1 MLRRNPIYSS
11 LCLSLSGALVL
22 CLCGC
27 SIEQRLS
34 ALSTKIEASFADARE
49 WDQLPIKTISWQQAM
64 SMVQQNNIELKKLSS
79 AIDRY
84 ERQGLSIYTDM
95 IPGLSYYGYL
105 TKSIGDLSGMATDDL
120 NSNVN
125 ITFNLP
131 TITNI
136 PYRVYS
142 ARASTFSAM
151 KSRELRER
159 DLTSKLYSAVRSR
172 ELELKKRQLA
182 NLKPDLTEKERM
194 LAESSQRL
202 TDAAHWKNVA
212 DILGDYSARWNI
224 LPESMPRVKWN
235 RYLPRFSKLSELSIA
250 RFAIRL
256 EQARLSQ
263 YGVALQ
269 YLPTISTNLYSP
281 SLFSSSGGTYEGAFL
296 NGEDT
301 KLNLNLSYTLDT
313 RLSNW
318 NQYLDRKA
326 DYENTCREVH
336 ASIMD
341 HKHKLMQF
349 KTSMQD
355 YLSWRSYMNKRIEYL
370 EESQPETAEAQIE
383 RDATVLDM
391 RMELLSQ
398 ESKAI
403 ESETAV
409 ILEYGL
415 EP

>member
-142 ARASTFSAM
+142 ARASTFAAM

-159 DLTSKLYSAVRSR
+159 ELTSKLYSAVRSR

-182 NLKPDLTEKERM
+182 NLKPDVTEKERM

-202 TDAAHWKNVA
+202 TDASHWKNVA

>member
-11 LCLSLSGALVL
+11 LCLSFSGVLLL

-27 SIEQRLS
+27 SMEQRLS
-34 ALSTKIEASFADARE
+34 ALSTKIETSFAEARE

-79 AIDRY
+79 AIDRF

-105 TKSIGDLSGMATDDL
+105 TKSIGDLGGMATDDL
-120 NSNVN
+120 SSNVN
-125 ITFNLP
+125 ITFSLP

-142 ARASTFSAM
+142 ARASTFAAI

-159 DLTSKLYSAVRSR
+159 DLTAKLYSAVRSR
-172 ELELKKRQLA
+172 ELELKKRQLSS
-182 NLKPDLTEKERM
+182 LKPDVTEKERM
-194 LAESSQRL
+194 LAESSQRI
-202 TDAAHWKNVA
+202 TDATHWKNVA
-212 DILGDYSARWNI
+212 EILGDYSARWNI
-224 LPESMPRVKWN
+224 LPQSMPRVKWN
-235 RYLPRFSKLSELSIA
+235 SYLPRFSKLSELSIA

-336 ASIMD
+336 AAIMD

-370 EESQPETAEAQIE
+370 ESSQPETAEAQIE
-383 RDATVLDM
+383 RDSAVLDM
-391 RMELLSQ
+391 RLELLSQ

-415 EP
+415 DS

>member
-1 MLRRNPIYSS
+1 M
-11 LCLSLSGALVL
+11 L

-27 SIEQRLS
+27 SIEQRL
-34 ALSTKIEASFADARE
+34 AVLSSKIETSYADARE

-79 AIDRY
+79 SIDRY
-84 ERQGLSIYTDM
+84 ERQGWSVYTDM

-105 TKSIGDLSGMATDDL
+105 TKSIGDLSGVATDDL

-125 ITFNLP
+125 VTFSLP
-131 TITNI
+131 TLTNI

-142 ARASTFSAM
+142 SRASTFSAI
-151 KSRELRER
+151 KAKELRER
-159 DLTSKLYSAVRSR
+159 DLTANLYSAVRSR
-172 ELELKKRQLA
+172 EVELKKRELA
-182 NLKPDLTEKERM
+182 KLKPEISEKERI

-212 DILGDYSARWNI
+212 GILGDYSARWNI
-224 LPESMPRVKWN
+224 LPQSMPRVKWN
-235 RYLPRFSKLSELSIA
+235 RYLPKFSKLSELSVA

-256 EQARLSQ
+256 EQSRLSQ

-313 RLSNW
+313 KLSNW

-326 DYENTCREVH
+326 DYENTCREVQ
-336 ASIMD
+336 ADIID

-370 EESQPETAEAQIE
+370 QESQPETAEAQIE
-383 RDATVLDM
+383 RDAAVLDM
-391 RMELLSQ
+391 RMELLGQ
-398 ESKAI
+398 ETKAI
-403 ESETAV
+403 ECETAV
-409 ILEYGL
+409 IIEYGL
-415 EP
+415 ES

>member
-11 LCLSLSGALVL
+11 LCLSLSGVLML

-64 SMVQQNNIELKKLSS
+64 SMVQQNNIDLKKLSS

-105 TKSIGDLSGMATDDL
+105 TKAIGDLSGMATDDL

-142 ARASTFSAM
+142 ARASTFSAI

-182 NLKPDLTEKERM
+182 NLKPDVTEKERM

-202 TDAAHWKNVA
+202 TDASHWKNVA

-224 LPESMPRVKWN
+224 LPQSMPRVKWN

-326 DYENTCREVH
+326 DYENICREVH

-341 HKHKLMQF
+341 HKHKLMQL

-355 YLSWRSYMNKRIEYL
+355 YLSWRSYMNKRIAYL

>member
-1 MLRRNPIYSS
+1 MLRRNPVYSS
-11 LCLSLSGALVL
+11 LCLSLSGVLLL

-27 SIEQRLS
+27 SVEQRLS
-34 ALSTKIEASFADARE
+34 ALSSKIEISYADARE
-49 WDQLPIKTISWQQAM
+49 WEQLPVKTISWQQAM

-79 AIDRY
+79 TIDRY
-84 ERQGLSIYTDM
+84 ERQGWSVYTDM
-95 IPGLSYYGYL
+95 IPGLSYYGYF
-105 TKSIGDLSGMATDDL
+105 TKSINDLGGGATNDV

-125 ITFNLP
+125 ITFNMP

-142 ARASTFSAM
+142 ARASTFAAI
-151 KSRELRER
+151 KSKELRER
-159 DLTSKLYSAVRSR
+159 DLTAKLYSAVRGR
-172 ELELKKRQLA
+172 EVELKKRALA
-182 NLKPDLTEKERM
+182 KLKPELTEKERM

-202 TDAAHWKNVA
+202 NDAAHWKNVA
-212 DILGDYSARWNI
+212 EILGDYSARWHI
-224 LPESMPRVKWN
+224 LPQSMPRVKWN

-256 EQARLSQ
+256 EQSRLSQ

-281 SLFSSSGGTYEGAFL
+281 SLFSSTGGTYEGAFL

-326 DYENTCREVH
+326 DYENTRREVH
-336 ASIMD
+336 AAIID
-341 HKHKLMQF
+341 HKHKLMQL

-355 YLSWRSYMNKRIEYL
+355 YLSWRSYMNKRIDYL
-370 EESQPETAEAQIE
+370 QELQPETAEAQLE

-391 RMELLSQ
+391 RAELLGQ

-403 ESETAV
+403 ESEAAV

-415 EP
+415 DS

>member
-34 ALSTKIEASFADARE
+34 ALSTKIEASYADARE

-142 ARASTFSAM
+142 ARASTFAAM

-182 NLKPDLTEKERM
+182 NLKPDVTEKERM

>member
-1 MLRRNPIYSS
+1 MLRCNLLFSS
-11 LCLSLSGALVL
+11 LFLSLSGAFVL

-27 SIEQRLS
+27 SIEQRLA
-34 ALSTKIEASFADARE
+34 ALSSKIETSYADARE
-49 WDQLPIKTISWQQAM
+49 WEQVPIKTISWQQAM

-84 ERQGLSIYTDM
+84 ERQGWSVYTDM

-105 TKSIGDLSGMATDDL
+105 TKSIGDLSGVATNDL

-125 ITFNLP
+125 VTFSLP
-131 TITNI
+131 TLTNI

-142 ARASTFSAM
+142 SRASTFAAI
-151 KSRELRER
+151 KAKELRER
-159 DLTSKLYSAVRSR
+159 DLTAQLYSAVRSR
-172 ELELKKRQLA
+172 EIELKKREIA
-182 NLKPDLTEKERM
+182 KLKPEISEKERM

-212 DILGDYSARWNI
+212 AILGDYSARWNI
-224 LPESMPRVKWN
+224 LPQSMPRVKWN
-235 RYLPRFSKLSELSIA
+235 RYLPKFSKLSELSVA

-256 EQARLSQ
+256 EQSRLSQ

-281 SLFSSSGGTYEGAFL
+281 SLFSSTGGTYEGAFL

-313 RLSNW
+313 KLSNW

-326 DYENTCREVH
+326 DYENTCREVQ
-336 ASIMD
+336 ADIID

-349 KTSMQD
+349 KASMQD
-355 YLSWRSYMNKRIEYL
+355 YMSWRSYMNKRIDYL
-370 EESQPETAEAQIE
+370 QELQPETAEAQIE
-383 RDATVLDM
+383 RDSAILDM
-391 RMELLSQ
+391 RLELLGQ

-403 ESETAV
+403 ECETA
-409 ILEYGL
+409 IIIEYGL
-415 EP
+415 DS

>member
-1 MLRRNPIYSS
+1 MLRRNLLFSS
-11 LCLSLSGALVL
+11 LCLSVSGAFVL

-27 SIEQRLS
+27 SIEQRLTV
-34 ALSTKIEASFADARE
+34 LSSKIETSYADARE

-79 AIDRY
+79 SIDRY
-84 ERQGLSIYTDM
+84 ERQGWSVYTDM

-105 TKSIGDLSGMATDDL
+105 TKSIGDLSGVATDDL

-125 ITFNLP
+125 VTFSLP
-131 TITNI
+131 TLTNI

-142 ARASTFSAM
+142 SRASTFSAI
-151 KSRELRER
+151 KAKELRER
-159 DLTSKLYSAVRSR
+159 DLTANLYSAVRSR
-172 ELELKKRQLA
+172 EVELKKRELA
-182 NLKPDLTEKERM
+182 KLKPEISEKERI

-212 DILGDYSARWNI
+212 GILGDYSARWNI
-224 LPESMPRVKWN
+224 LQQSMPRVKWN
-235 RYLPRFSKLSELSIA
+235 RYLPKVSKLSELSVA

-256 EQARLSQ
+256 EQSRLSQ

-313 RLSNW
+313 KLSNW

-326 DYENTCREVH
+326 DYENTCREVQ
-336 ASIMD
+336 ADIID

-349 KTSMQD
+349 KTSIQD

-370 EESQPETAEAQIE
+370 QESQPETAEAQIE
-383 RDATVLDM
+383 RDAAVLDM
-391 RMELLSQ
+391 RMELLGQ
-398 ESKAI
+398 ETKAI
-403 ESETAV
+403 ECETAV
-409 ILEYGL
+409 IIEYGL
-415 EP
+415 ES

>member
-1 MLRRNPIYSS
+1 MLRCNLLSSS
-11 LCLSLSGALVL
+11 LLLSISGVLILS
-22 CLCGC
+22 LCGC
-27 SIEQRLS
+27 SMEQRLS
-34 ALSTKIEASFADARE
+34 ALSSKIETSYADARE

-84 ERQGLSIYTDM
+84 ERQGWSIYTDM
-95 IPGLSYYGYL
+95 IPGLSYYGYF
-105 TKSIGDLSGMATDDL
+105 TKSIGDLGGLATDDL
-120 NSNVN
+120 SSNVN
-125 ITFNLP
+125 ITFSLP

-142 ARASTFSAM
+142 ARASTFAAI
-151 KSRELRER
+151 KTRELRER
-159 DLTSKLYSAVRSR
+159 DLTAKLYSAVRSR
-172 ELELKKRQLA
+172 EVELKKRELA
-182 NLKPDLTEKERM
+182 KLKPELSEKERM

-212 DILGDYSARWNI
+212 GILGDYSARWNI
-224 LPESMPRVKWN
+224 LPQSMPRVKWN
-235 RYLPRFSKLSELSIA
+235 RYLPRFSKLSELSVA

-256 EQARLSQ
+256 EQSRLSQ

-281 SLFSSSGGTYEGAFL
+281 SLFSSTGGTYEGAFL
-296 NGEDT
+296 NGDDT

-313 RLSNW
+313 QLSNW

-326 DYENTCREVH
+326 DYENTCREVQ
-336 ASIMD
+336 ADIID
-341 HKHKLMQF
+341 HKHKLMQL
-349 KTSMQD
+349 KTSMLD

-370 EESQPETAEAQIE
+370 QESQPETAEEQIE
-383 RDATVLDM
+383 RDSTVLDM
-391 RMELLSQ
+391 RTELLSQ
-398 ESKAI
+398 ETKAI

-409 ILEYGL
+409 IIEYGL
-415 EP
+415 DS

>member
-1 MLRRNPIYSS
+1 MLRRNLLFSS
-11 LCLSLSGALVL
+11 LCLPASVVLALI
-22 CLCGC
+22 LCGC
-27 SIEQRLS
+27 SMEQRLS
-34 ALSTKIEASFADARE
+34 ALSAKIEASYADARE
-49 WDQLPIKTISWQQAM
+49 WEQLPIKTISWQQAM

-84 ERQGLSIYTDM
+84 ERQGWSVYTDM

-105 TKSIGDLSGMATDDL
+105 TKSIGDLSGVATNDL

-125 ITFNLP
+125 VTFSLP
-131 TITNI
+131 TLTNI

-142 ARASTFSAM
+142 SRASTFAAI
-151 KSRELRER
+151 KAKELRER
-159 DLTSKLYSAVRSR
+159 DLTAQLYSAVRSR
-172 ELELKKRQLA
+172 EIELKKREIA
-182 NLKPDLTEKERM
+182 KLKPEISEKERM

-212 DILGDYSARWNI
+212 AILGDYSARWNI
-224 LPESMPRVKWN
+224 LPQSMPRVKWN
-235 RYLPRFSKLSELSIA
+235 RYLPKFSKLSELSVA

-256 EQARLSQ
+256 EQSRLSQ

-281 SLFSSSGGTYEGAFL
+281 SLFSSTGGTYEGAFL

-313 RLSNW
+313 KLSNW

-326 DYENTCREVH
+326 DYENTCREVQ
-336 ASIMD
+336 ADIID

-349 KTSMQD
+349 KASMQD
-355 YLSWRSYMNKRIEYL
+355 YMSWRSYMNKRIDYL
-370 EESQPETAEAQIE
+370 QELQPETAEAQIE
-383 RDATVLDM
+383 RDSTVLDM
-391 RMELLSQ
+391 RMELLGQ

-403 ESETAV
+403 ECETAV
-409 ILEYGL
+409 IIEYGL
-415 EP
+415 ES